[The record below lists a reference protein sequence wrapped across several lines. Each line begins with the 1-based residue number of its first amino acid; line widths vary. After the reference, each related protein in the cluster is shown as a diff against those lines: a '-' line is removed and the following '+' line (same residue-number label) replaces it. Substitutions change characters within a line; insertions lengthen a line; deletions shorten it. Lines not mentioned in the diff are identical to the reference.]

1 MHFDL
6 IMILFCAW
14 TAFVGFVTR
23 YVSSRWLL
31 DKFFGPGLIVVSIV
45 PPLFALITAPTF
57 FSGLGF
63 MFRELFLIWSF
74 FLPIIGS
81 LYLGML
87 YAEYKMRDEEKG
99 ADI

>member
-1 MHFDL
+1 M
-6 IMILFCAW
+6 
-14 TAFVGFVTR
+14 AFVGFFTR

-31 DKFFGPGLIVVSIV
+31 DRFFGPLLIFIS
-45 PPLFALITAPTF
+45 ITAPLVALVNAPSF
-57 FSGLGF
+57 FSGLSL
-63 MFRELFLIWSF
+63 MFRKLFFIWSF